1 MGSRAARARRADAAD
16 RRPGSVI
23 KRAPARACHHRHCH
37 RAGHARTGHAGRAG
51 QWLRTVRGDAAK
63 LRQQLCAS
71 RPQGHAPAHQRTRR
85 AIPAGQRR
93 RGRPDRESDGP
104 AMIRLL
110 IVDDHEMV
118 REGLKAILVSEPDFS
133 IVGEAASA
141 EQALELTERLQPDI
155 ALVDIRLPG
164 TNGIELCRIIN
175 ERYPQTAVII
185 LTTFTDESLV
195 AQCIQAGARGFIVKD
210 IERLD
215 LKRSIRAVARGE
227 AAIDTKVA
235 ASVLAQLRRN
245 PLSSEASPSPDRLSS
260 QQLVILRLIAQG
272 LSSREIATQLYLSE
286 NTVKGYVQEILH
298 RLGVKNRTEAVMV
311 AVKQGWL

>member
-1 MGSRAARARRADAAD
+1 
-16 RRPGSVI
+16 
-23 KRAPARACHHRHCH
+23 
-37 RAGHARTGHAGRAG
+37 
-51 QWLRTVRGDAAK
+51 
-63 LRQQLCAS
+63 
-71 RPQGHAPAHQRTRR
+71 
-85 AIPAGQRR
+85 
-93 RGRPDRESDGP
+93 
-104 AMIRLL
+104 MIRLL

-118 REGLKAILVSEPDFS
+118 REGLKAILVAEQDFQ
-133 IVGEAASA
+133 IVGEAANA
-141 EQALELTERLQPDI
+141 EQALELIEHLHPQI

-164 TNGIELCRIIN
+164 TNGIELCRVVN
-175 ERYPQTAVII
+175 ERFPETAVII

-227 AAIDTKVA
+227 ATIDTKVA
-235 ASVLAQLRRN
+235 ASVLAQLRRTS
-245 PLSSEASPSPDRLSS
+245 PPGETPPSPDRLSS